1 MLHAPAHARAH
12 ARASELAPFAQR
24 TRVLL
29 GEFTAELM
37 AVRARVAFGAVA
49 CAAERVAQR
58 GARATMNVRK
68 LALSGH
74 TQAALV
80 ETADGHPLGRRLVR
94 ERAGCGR
101 FAAAV

>member
-37 AVRARVAFGAVA
+37 AARARVAFGAVA
-49 CAAERVAQR
+49 CAAERVAQL

-68 LALSGH
+68 LAL
-74 TQAALV
+74 
-80 ETADGHPLGRRLVR
+80 
-94 ERAGCGR
+94 
-101 FAAAV
+101 